1 MTAAIHT
8 EGLTKEFDNGRGC
21 RDVSITVQEGEAFGF
36 LGPNGAGKSTFV
48 KMLVGLIYPTEGSAT
63 IFGHPI
69 HSLEAKK
76 RIGYLP
82 ELFRYQEWLTGEE
95 VMRLHAKI
103 CGVDAK
109 TSKERIPQLLDE
121 VGLGS
126 RGRGKIK
133 NYSKG
138 MQQRLGLAAA
148 LVGDPKIIFLDEPS
162 SALDPVGRKEVRS
175 ILMKLKAEGKTI
187 FLNSHMLE
195 DVEAV
200 CDQIALLNNGE
211 ILRAGEVGDVLQQK
225 VTYRFKVSGYTP
237 VVRNW
242 LQEETGFE
250 IQVEPVSK
258 LSASSELAQA
268 DLFASGHDT
277 VWLKAELQNEEQAGW
292 INSLL
297 IEQGLTLYEVGK
309 VSGNLE
315 DWFLTAVK
323 GLSHRGEQDK

>member
-8 EGLTKEFDNGRGC
+8 EGLTKQFSNGRGC

-48 KMLVGLIYPTEGSAT
+48 KMLVGLTYPTGGSAS

-69 HSLEAKK
+69 HSVEAKGQ
-76 RIGYLP
+76 IGYLP

-95 VMRLHAKI
+95 VMKLHAKL
-103 CGVDAK
+103 CGVDPSDAK
-109 TSKERIPQLLDE
+109 RRIPELLDE

-126 RGRGKIK
+126 RGKGKVK
-133 NYSKG
+133 DYSKG

-148 LVGDPKIIFLDEPS
+148 LVSDPKLVFLDEPS

-175 ILMKLKAEGKTI
+175 ILQRLKAQGKTI

-211 ILRAGEVGDVLQQK
+211 ILRTGDVGSVLQQRI
-225 VTYRFKVSGYTP
+225 TYRFKVGGYTP
-237 VVRNW
+237 VILTW
-242 LQEETGFE
+242 LQEETGIA
-250 IQVEPVSK
+250 IQVDSK
-258 LSASSELAQA
+258 TAGSLPASQEQHS
-268 DLFASGHDT
+268 T
-277 VWLKAELQNEEQAGW
+277 WLVAELENEEQAGW
-292 INSLL
+292 INSL
-297 IEQGLTLYEVGK
+297 IMEQGMTLYEVNRVTGK
-309 VSGNLE
+309 LE
-315 DWFLTAVK
+315 DWFLTAVS
-323 GLSHRGEQDK
+323 GLSHRGEHE

>member
-48 KMLVGLIYPTEGSAT
+48 KMLVGLIHPTEGSAT

-95 VMRLHAKI
+95 VMKLHAKL

-109 TSKERIPQLLDE
+109 TAKERIPKLLDE

-126 RGRGKIK
+126 RGKGKIK

-211 ILRAGEVGDVLQQK
+211 ILRKGEIGHVLQQK
-225 VTYRFKVSGYTP
+225 VTYHFKVSGYTP
-237 VVRNW
+237 LVSTW

-250 IQVEPVSK
+250 FHVEPVNKAGVSN
-258 LSASSELAQA
+258 EQEQQA
-268 DLFASGHDT
+268 FMASGQDT

-309 VSGNLE
+309 ESGKLE

-323 GLSHRGEQDK
+323 GLSHRGERDV

>member
-48 KMLVGLIYPTEGSAT
+48 KMLVGLIHPTEGSAT

-95 VMRLHAKI
+95 VMKLHAKL

-109 TSKERIPQLLDE
+109 TAKERIPQLLDE

-126 RGRGKIK
+126 RGKGKIK

-148 LVGDPKIIFLDEPS
+148 LVGDPSLIFLDEPS

-200 CDQIALLNNGE
+200 CDQIALLNNGQ
-211 ILRAGEVGDVLQQK
+211 ILRKGEIGNVLQQK
-225 VTYRFKVSGYTP
+225 VTYYFKVSGYTP
-237 VVRNW
+237 LVRTW

-250 IQVEPVSK
+250 FHVEPVNKETSSSK
-258 LSASSELAQA
+258 QERQELMP
-268 DLFASGHDT
+268 SGQDT

-309 VSGNLE
+309 ESGKLE

-323 GLSHRGEQDK
+323 GLSHRGERDV

>member
-48 KMLVGLIYPTEGSAT
+48 KMLVGLIHPTEGSAT

-95 VMRLHAKI
+95 VMKLHAKL

-109 TSKERIPQLLDE
+109 TAKERIPQLLDE

-126 RGRGKIK
+126 RGKGKIK

-148 LVGDPKIIFLDEPS
+148 LVGDPSLIFLDEPS

-200 CDQIALLNNGE
+200 CDQIALLNNGQ
-211 ILRAGEVGDVLQQK
+211 ILRKGEIGNVLQQK
-225 VTYRFKVSGYTP
+225 VTYNFKVSGFTP
-237 VVRNW
+237 LVHTW

-250 IQVEPVSK
+250 FQVEPVNRAE
-258 LSASSELAQA
+258 ASSEQEQRALI
-268 DLFASGHDT
+268 ASGQDT
-277 VWLKAELQNEEQAGW
+277 VWLRSELQNEEQAGW

-309 VSGNLE
+309 ESGKLE

-323 GLSHRGEQDK
+323 GLSHRGERDV

>member
-21 RDVSITVQEGEAFGF
+21 RNVSITVQKGEAFGF

-48 KMLVGLIYPTEGSAT
+48 KMLVGLIHPTEGSAT

-95 VMRLHAKI
+95 VIKLHAKL
-103 CGVDAK
+103 CGVDAR
-109 TSKERIPQLLDE
+109 TAKERIPKLLDE

-126 RGRGKIK
+126 RGKGKIK

-138 MQQRLGLAAA
+138 MQQRLGLAVA
-148 LVGDPKIIFLDEPS
+148 LVSDPDIIFLDEPS

-211 ILRAGEVGDVLQQK
+211 ILRTGEIGNVLQQK

-237 VVRNW
+237 LVRTW
-242 LQEETGFE
+242 LQDETGFGFE
-250 IQVEPVSK
+250 VEAVHKPDS
-258 LSASSELAQA
+258 SANTAQPELVI
-268 DLFASGHDT
+268 SGHDT

-309 VSGNLE
+309 ESGKLE

-323 GLSHRGEQDK
+323 GLSHRGERDV